1 MYVRGRLAIYLDL
14 LWMLVKR
21 EEGLALGPP
30 KPRDRSAVFGHF
42 VWEVVLPVIPLDLA
56 LMFVT
61 GRSDTK
67 FWPIKTE
74 QQNKN

>member
-1 MYVRGRLAIYLDL
+1 
-14 LWMLVKR
+14 MLVKT

-42 VWEVVLPVIPLDLA
+42 VWEAVLPVIPLDLA

-67 FWPIKTE
+67 LWSMKSNKIKINKANLRRD
-74 QQNKN
+74 QQWSDR